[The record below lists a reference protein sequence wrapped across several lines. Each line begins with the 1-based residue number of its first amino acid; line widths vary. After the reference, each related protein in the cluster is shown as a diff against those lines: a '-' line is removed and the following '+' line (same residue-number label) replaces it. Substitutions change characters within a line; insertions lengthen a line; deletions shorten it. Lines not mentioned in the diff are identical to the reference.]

1 MSYPLWAM
9 ICNDIAL
16 KSTHA
21 GLDLELASI
30 HQVKVSRQIYLKLK
44 SLPPLVYATGGR
56 SL

>member
-1 MSYPLWAM
+1 MD
-9 ICNDIAL
+9 IDIAL